1 MAISRNEPRHR
12 SKRLAIFNHKG
23 GVGKTT
29 LSVNIAAALADLG
42 KRVLLVDSDPQCNLS
57 SYLVE
62 SAVLDDLLDNSDG
75 PEGAT
80 IWSALKPVS
89 EGLGEVR
96 AVEPIERFKN
106 TLLLYGDIQLSDF
119 EEELTQFWN
128 ECLQRKVKGFRGTT
142 ALSLL
147 VNHVASQKNI
157 DYVFYDCGPNIG
169 PLNRVILLDC
179 DYFIVPA
186 ALDEFSVR
194 AFKTLGYSLEM
205 WIRTWKTV
213 LELAPDQIYVFQGR
227 PKFLGYIA
235 QRFRIYRGTVTSGQ
249 SAYLSKL
256 ERQVYADLV
265 EVLRRL
271 DPELASTDMARNVLG
286 EVKDFGPL
294 ATQSQ
299 AQGLPLEAV
308 VGGTP
313 SQKEEAR
320 AVFHGIAERII
331 ERAS

>member
-1 MAISRNEPRHR
+1 MTISRSEPRHR
-12 SKRLAIFNHKG
+12 SKRLAIFSHKG

-29 LSVNIAAALADLG
+29 LTVNIAAALADFG

-57 SYLVE
+57 AYLVE
-62 SAVLDDLLDNSDG
+62 SPVLDDVLDHSDS

-80 IWSALKPVS
+80 IWSAVKPVV
-89 EGLGEVR
+89 EGLGDVHEIQS
-96 AVEPIERFKN
+96 IERFAN
-106 TLLLYGDIQLSDF
+106 TLLLYGDIRLSDF

-128 ECLQRKVKGFRGTT
+128 ECLQRKLRGFRGTT

-147 VNHVASQKNI
+147 VNYVAREQNI

-169 PLNRVILLDC
+169 PLNRVIILDC
-179 DYFIVPA
+179 DYLIVPA

-194 AFKTLGYSLEM
+194 ALKTLGYSLET

-213 LELAPDQIYVFQGR
+213 LELAPDQIYMFQGR
-227 PKFLGYIA
+227 PRFLGYIL
-235 QRFRIYRGTVTSGQ
+235 QRFRVYRGTVTLGQ
-249 SAYLSKL
+249 SAYVSQL
-256 ERQVYADLV
+256 ERQVYGQIV
-265 EVLRRL
+265 EILRRIGP
-271 DPELASTDMARNVLG
+271 DLASPDMARNLLG

-299 AQGLPLEAV
+299 SQGVPLDDV
-308 VGGTP
+308 RGGTP
-313 SQKEEAR
+313 SQKDEAR

-331 ERAS
+331 ERAT